1 MRPRAIGSR
10 QLRRAGGPPQGARRP
25 KRGGGLAEGGRDR
38 RGGPSRAGVGLGS
51 DQESSRTARP
61 AGPSGRGPPRAE
73 ASRPTGPAGPD
84 RRASDSRHRPQPC
97 HGPKIGSGHCPHA
110 RREDRTG
117 TARRHP
123 ATQCPVTVTTPGK
136 RPDTR
141 VVYWSRLP
149 PRAKEQMRGWCTG
162 HDYHPGQKTRCAG
175 GVLVTTTTPGKRPDT
190 RVVYWSRLPPR
201 AKDQMRGWCFRER
214 EVPGVV

>member
-141 VVYWSRLP
+141 VVVSGSV
-149 PRAKEQMRGWCTG
+149 KFRGWFKNSTTATMM
-162 HDYHPGQKTRCAG
+162 D
-175 GVLVTTTTPGKRPDT
+175 TTTATITTATPGKRPDA
-190 RVVYWSRLPPR
+190 RVVFQG
-201 AKDQMRGWCFRER
+201 A
-214 EVPGVV
+214 